1 MAMSNQVD
9 HIKKKQE
16 KDDWHTLIRQM
27 SPGLDGQVVERLCH
41 YVTRLEAWNRV
52 HNLTGLDSAHDIVTQ
67 LVMPSIALQS
77 TLSKY
82 ACVLDLGTGAGIP
95 GVVLAICQPC
105 QQWVLVERSK
115 KKVLFLKHI
124 INDFA
129 LKNIK
134 IIAED
139 FTSISVDPN
148 IGAIV
153 SRGSAKLEQQIKMTH
168 HWREQGSKLYSIQTA
183 KSLAEQ
189 AESLTSIQSTQLAID
204 GDLELVLLQVL

>member
-1 MAMSNQVD
+1 MMLMWSISFFQGFNF
-9 HIKKKQE
+9 ITFGK
-16 KDDWHTLIRQM
+16 
-27 SPGLDGQVVERLCH
+27 
-41 YVTRLEAWNRV
+41 
-52 HNLTGLDSAHDIVTQ
+52 TG
-67 LVMPSIALQS
+67 
-77 TLSKY
+77 
-82 ACVLDLGTGAGIP
+82 
-95 GVVLAICQPC
+95 
-105 QQWVLVERSK
+105 
-115 KKVLFLKHI
+115 
-124 INDFA
+124 
-129 LKNIK
+129 NIK

-139 FTSISVDPN
+139 FTSISVDPI

>member
-1 MAMSNQVD
+1 MSKQDNHVE
-9 HIKKKQE
+9 KKEGSESWQA
-16 KDDWHTLIRQM
+16 LIRQM
-27 SPGLDGQVVERLCH
+27 RPGLGDQVVERLCH
-41 YVTRLEAWNRV
+41 YVARLQAWNCV
-52 HNLTGLDSAHDIVTQ
+52 HNLTGLDGAHDIVTQ

-82 ACVLDLGTGAGIP
+82 DCVLDLGTGAGIP
-95 GVVLAICQPC
+95 GVVLAICQPR
-105 QQWVLVERSK
+105 QHWVLVERSK

-124 INDFA
+124 VNDFS
-129 LKNIK
+129 LENVK

-139 FTSISVDPN
+139 FTSIPIEQG

-168 HWREQGSKLYSIQTA
+168 RWRKQGSKLYSIQTA

-189 AESLTSIQSTQLAID
+189 AESLTSVQSTQCAID
-204 GDLELVLLQVL
+204 GNLELVLLQVL